1 MNVKMKTLG
10 KRILRQIAA
19 NPEKYIFYGMLFAS
33 MFILYLSL
41 RLLLRVEGHS
51 WFFVFKSVFSDTSF
65 AFLFCLLFRNKWK
78 IVVLF
83 VPLIIYFL
91 ILANDLYFSNF
102 GDLLPGVY
110 YAAPRLDDEFV
121 IRSTIATLTPNHLF
135 RLIVALLPAIYA
147 LGWVGFK
154 KFSQFNS
161 DKFLIWGDIVLLLLS
176 WGLIYY
182 SLVKGYYDYKGKL
195 KFGEPISL
203 AYEENW
209 LGNKYNYDRMNFT
222 NYLIKSGGRIYEMV
236 TGKDKID
243 LTSEQFEEIKTFL
256 ETNTKENKT
265 SPTEGATPE
274 NIILIVVE
282 SLPSKVIELDSIYR
296 ITPFIHSLIND
307 ETTLYVNCKNLTES
321 GGSSDAQFMYNTGL
335 LPLKNEALVHHYAK
349 NDYPS
354 LAKAFQGQGIQ
365 IIGETTQTWN
375 QDITYQSYGF
385 SALYDRT
392 AHGGYNQDSLIFE
405 KSVDKLKELKPP
417 FYSFIGTT
425 KMHDPFNNDH
435 APFRLLD
442 WDKLPSQ
449 DSNDIEYFER
459 TRRFDDALRN
469 LISSLKK
476 IGLYDNTLI
485 VIAGDHPIRKEHI
498 SELLWDDRV
507 PLIILNSNRG
517 KVADREYTQADVFPT
532 ILSIMNLDYKYQ
544 GIKYTGVGRSIFTGS
559 TAPSIMPSDKAY
571 EISSWLIRRKN

>member
-1 MNVKMKTLG
+1 MKKPG
-10 KRILRQIAA
+10 KKILRQITA
-19 NPEKYIFYGMLFAS
+19 NPEKYIFYGLLFAS

-41 RLLLRVEGHS
+41 RLLLWVEGHS
-51 WFFVFKSVFSDTSF
+51 WFFVLKSVFSDTSF
-65 AFLFCLLFRNKWK
+65 AFLICLLFRNKWK

-91 ILANDLYFSNF
+91 ILANDLYFRNF
-102 GDLLPGVY
+102 GDLIPGVY
-110 YAAPRLDDEFV
+110 YFSPRLDDEFV
-121 IRSTIATLTPNHLF
+121 IRSTIATLTPNHMF
-135 RLIVALLPAIYA
+135 RLIVALIPAIYA
-147 LGWVGFK
+147 LGGVGFR
-154 KFSQFNS
+154 KFSRFNP
-161 DKFLIWGDIVLLLLS
+161 DRFLIWGDIVLLILS
-176 WGLIYY
+176 CGLIYY

-195 KFGEPISL
+195 RFGEPISL

-209 LGNKYNYDRMNFT
+209 LGNKFNYDRMNFT
-222 NYLIKSGGRIYEMV
+222 NYLIKSGGRIYEML
-236 TGKDKID
+236 TGKDKIE
-243 LTSEQFEEIKTFL
+243 LTSAQMEEIKNFL
-256 ETNTKENKT
+256 ETNTKENKSILAEST
-265 SPTEGATPE
+265 SLE

-282 SLPSKVIELDSIYR
+282 SLPSKVIELDSLYR
-296 ITPFIHSLIND
+296 ITPFIHSLINN
-307 ETTLYVNCKNLTES
+307 EYTIYVNCKNLTES

-354 LAKAFQGQGIQ
+354 LAKAFQGQRIQ

-405 KSVDKLKELKPP
+405 KSADKLKELKPP

-435 APFRLLD
+435 APFKLLD
-442 WDKLPSQ
+442 WDKLPSKN
-449 DSNDIEYFER
+449 SNDIEYFER
-459 TRRFDDALRN
+459 TRRFDDALRS
-469 LISSLKK
+469 LILTLKK
-476 IGLYDNTLI
+476 EGLYDKTLI
-485 VIAGDHPIRKEHI
+485 VIAGDHPIRKEHV

-507 PLIILNSNRG
+507 PLIILNSNRT

-532 ILSIMNLDYKYQ
+532 ILSIMNLDYNYQ
-544 GIKYTGVGRSIFTGS
+544 GIKYTGVGRSVFSDSI
-559 TAPSIMPSDKAY
+559 APSTMPSDKAY